1 MIYIIESHDGFQRVF
16 QHADKITLDDG
27 WFCIT
32 DENNIRWEFNIRYH
46 TIHKIYEKGDWEF
59 ITDNT
64 DKLLIKK
71 GIDSLKKIYPN
82 YLFEFP
88 TVKKYDGNRWYTT
101 VYKKGSP
108 VLYKIIL

>member
-16 QHADKITLDDG
+16 PHADKITLDDG

-46 TIHKIYEKGDWEF
+46 TIHKIYEKGDLEF

-64 DKLLIKK
+64 DKLLVQK
-71 GIDSLKKIYPN
+71 GIDLLKETYPN
-82 YLFEFP
+82 TTFEIP
-88 TVKKYDGNRWYTT
+88 AVKKYDGNHWYTI
-101 VYKKGSP
+101 VYKMGSSIS
-108 VLYKIIL
+108 YKIIL